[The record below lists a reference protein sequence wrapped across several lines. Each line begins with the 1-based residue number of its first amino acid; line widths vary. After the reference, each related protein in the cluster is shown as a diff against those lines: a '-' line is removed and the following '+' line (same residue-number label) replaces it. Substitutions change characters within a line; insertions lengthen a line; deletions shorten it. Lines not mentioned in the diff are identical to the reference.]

1 MSSTLID
8 SPDVETIASATPGA
22 EAHPNL
28 PIRRAWLVAAALV
41 AATALGLAV
50 AWQTA
55 TAASASAAPPAAA
68 PPAAQAAPAAPG
80 ASVGAGL
87 LSLAWELTPP
97 SQHDAA
103 CAQFAADPGAAWA
116 AYSSAAQV
124 GATRAE
130 FTAFFTAAC

>member
-8 SPDVETIASATPGA
+8 SPDVETVASATPGA
-22 EAHPNL
+22 EAPRPL

-41 AATALGLAV
+41 TATTLGLTV

-55 TAASASAAPPAAA
+55 TAASASVPPAAA
-68 PPAAQAAPAAPG
+68 SPAAHAAPTDPG

-87 LSLAWELTPP
+87 LSLAWGLTPP

-116 AYSSAAQV
+116 AYRSAAQV
-124 GATRAE
+124 VATRAE

>member
-8 SPDVETIASATPGA
+8 SPGAEAIASATPGID
-22 EAHPNL
+22 AHPHP
-28 PIRRAWLVAAALV
+28 PIQRTWLVAAALM
-41 AATALGLAV
+41 TAVTLGLTV

-55 TAASASAAPPAAA
+55 TGSSASATPASTS
-68 PPAAQAAPAAPG
+68 PAAQAAPADAA

-97 SQHDAA
+97 SQRDAA
-103 CAQFAADPGAAWA
+103 CAQFAASPAAAWA
-116 AYSSAAQV
+116 AYSSAAQDV
-124 GATRAE
+124 ATRAE